1 MPALSDINILDFTR
15 VLAGPYCTQLLADF
29 GADVIKIE
37 QPGAGDITRQWG
49 PPWVGD
55 EAAYYLGVNRN
66 KRSLTLNLKTEEGKA
81 ITRKLAAKAD
91 VVMENFLPGTMDKL
105 GLGYADLSAIN
116 PGVVYC
122 ALTGYGQTGPYKD
135 RPGFDFMIQAQ
146 GGIMSITGPADGE
159 PYKVGVAVADITTG
173 LFAANAILAALHH
186 RQKTGQGQFVD
197 VALLDSQVAWLA
209 NVAQNYFAG
218 ETPARYGN
226 AHASL
231 VPYQVFATQDG
242 HIAIAVGSDGQYKSL
257 CECAGCMELWHDAR
271 FQTNPGRVTNR
282 VELVAKLERVFAKKT
297 TANWMPILLKADV
310 PASPINDVPT
320 ILNDPH
326 VLARGMVQEMA
337 HPTLGAV
344 KVLGPVAKLSETP
357 AELRLA
363 PPTLG
368 QDTEAI
374 LGELGYTEQE
384 IATLRKKKAV

>member
-1 MPALSDINILDFTR
+1 MPALSDIHILDFTR

-29 GADVIKIE
+29 GAEVIKIE

-81 ITRKLAAKAD
+81 IARALAAKAD
-91 VVMENFLPGTMDKL
+91 VVMENFLPDTMDKL

-116 PGVVYC
+116 PSLVYC
-122 ALTGYGQTGPYKD
+122 ALTGYGQTGPYRD

-159 PYKVGVAVADITTG
+159 PYKVGVAIADITTG
-173 LFAANAILAALHH
+173 LFAANAILAALHY

-231 VPYQVFATQDG
+231 VPYQVFATQDS

-271 FQTNPGRVTNR
+271 FKTNPGRVVNR
-282 VELVAKLERVFAKKT
+282 AELVAKLERVFAQKT
-297 TANWMPILLKADV
+297 TADWMPILLKADV

-326 VLARGMVQEMA
+326 ILARGMVQEMA

-357 AELRLA
+357 ATLRIP

-368 QDTEAI
+368 QDTAAI
-374 LGELGYTEQE
+374 LSELGYTAQD
-384 IATLRKKKAV
+384 IAELQKKKSI

>member
-1 MPALSDINILDFTR
+1 MPALSDIHILDFTR

-29 GADVIKIE
+29 GAEVIKIE

-81 ITRKLAAKAD
+81 IARALAAKAD
-91 VVMENFLPGTMDKL
+91 VVMENFLPDTMDKL

-116 PGVVYC
+116 PSLVYC
-122 ALTGYGQTGPYKD
+122 ALTGYGQTGPYRD

-159 PYKVGVAVADITTG
+159 PYKVGVAIADITTG
-173 LFAANAILAALHH
+173 LFAANAILAALHY

-231 VPYQVFATQDG
+231 VPYQVFATQDS

-271 FQTNPGRVTNR
+271 FKTNPGRVVNR
-282 VELVAKLERVFAKKT
+282 AELVAKLERVFAQKN
-297 TANWMPILLKADV
+297 TADWMPILLKADV

-357 AELRLA
+357 ATLRIP

-368 QDTEAI
+368 QDTAAI
-374 LGELGYTEQE
+374 LSELGYTAQD
-384 IATLRKKKAV
+384 IAELQKKKSI

>member
-1 MPALSDINILDFTR
+1 MPALSDIHILDFTR

-29 GADVIKIE
+29 GAEVIKIE

-81 ITRKLAAKAD
+81 IARALAAKAD
-91 VVMENFLPGTMDKL
+91 VVMENFLPDTMDKL

-116 PGVVYC
+116 PSLVYC
-122 ALTGYGQTGPYKD
+122 ALTGYGQTGPYRD

-159 PYKVGVAVADITTG
+159 PYKVGVAIADITTG
-173 LFAANAILAALHH
+173 LFAANAILAALHY

-231 VPYQVFATQDG
+231 VPYQVFATQDS

-271 FQTNPGRVTNR
+271 FKTNPGRVVNR
-282 VELVAKLERVFAKKT
+282 AELVAKLERVFAQKN
-297 TANWMPILLKADV
+297 TADWMPILLKADV

-326 VLARGMVQEMA
+326 ILARGMVQEMA

-357 AELRLA
+357 ATLRIP

-368 QDTEAI
+368 QDTAAI
-374 LGELGYTEQE
+374 LSELGYTAQD
-384 IATLRKKKAV
+384 IAELQKKKSI

>member
-1 MPALSDINILDFTR
+1 MPALSDIHILDFTR

-29 GADVIKIE
+29 GAEVIKIE

-81 ITRKLAAKAD
+81 IARALAAKAD

-116 PGVVYC
+116 PSLVYC
-122 ALTGYGQTGPYKD
+122 ALTGYGQTGPYRD

-146 GGIMSITGPADGE
+146 GGIMSITGPEDGE

-257 CECAGCMELWHDAR
+257 CECANCMELWHDAR
-271 FQTNPGRVTNR
+271 FKTNPGRVVNR
-282 VELVAKLERVFAKKT
+282 AELVAKLERVFAQKT
-297 TANWMPILLKADV
+297 TADWMPILLKADV

-326 VLARGMVQEMA
+326 ILARGMVQEMA

-357 AELRLA
+357 ATLRIP

-368 QDTEAI
+368 QDTAAI
-374 LGELGYTEQE
+374 LSELGYTAQD
-384 IATLRKKKAV
+384 IAELQKKKSI

>member
-1 MPALSDINILDFTR
+1 MPALSDIHILDFTR

-29 GADVIKIE
+29 GAEVIKIE

-81 ITRKLAAKAD
+81 IARALAAKAD

-116 PGVVYC
+116 PSLVYC
-122 ALTGYGQTGPYKD
+122 ALTGYGQTGPYRD

-146 GGIMSITGPADGE
+146 GGIMSITGPEDGE

-218 ETPARYGN
+218 ETPKRYGN

-271 FQTNPGRVTNR
+271 FKTNPGRVVNR
-282 VELVAKLERVFAKKT
+282 AELVAKLERVFAGKT
-297 TANWMPILLKADV
+297 TAAWMPILLNADV

-326 VLARGMVQEMA
+326 ILARGMVQEMA
-337 HPTLGAV
+337 HPSLGAV

-368 QDTEAI
+368 QDTAAI
-374 LGELGYTEQE
+374 LAELGYTALE
-384 IATLRKKKAV
+384 IAALKEKKAI

>member
-1 MPALSDINILDFTR
+1 MPALSDIHILDFTR

-29 GADVIKIE
+29 GAEVIKIE

-81 ITRKLAAKAD
+81 IARALAAKAD

-116 PGVVYC
+116 PSLVYC
-122 ALTGYGQTGPYKD
+122 ALTGYGQTGPYRD

-159 PYKVGVAVADITTG
+159 PYKVGVAIADITTG
-173 LFAANAILAALHH
+173 LFAANAILAALHY

-231 VPYQVFATQDG
+231 VPYQVFATQDS

-271 FQTNPGRVTNR
+271 FKTNPGRVVNR
-282 VELVAKLERVFAKKT
+282 AELVAKLERVFAQKN
-297 TANWMPILLKADV
+297 TADWMPILLKADV

-326 VLARGMVQEMA
+326 ILARGMVQEMA

-357 AELRLA
+357 ATLRIP

-368 QDTEAI
+368 QDTAAI
-374 LGELGYTEQE
+374 LSELGYTAQD
-384 IATLRKKKAV
+384 IAELQKKKSI

>member
-1 MPALSDINILDFTR
+1 
-15 VLAGPYCTQLLADF
+15 YCTQLLADF
-29 GADVIKIE
+29 GAEVIKIE

-81 ITRKLAAKAD
+81 IARALAAKAD
-91 VVMENFLPGTMDKL
+91 VVMENFLPDTMDKL

-116 PGVVYC
+116 PSLVYC
-122 ALTGYGQTGPYKD
+122 ALTGYGQTGPYRD

-159 PYKVGVAVADITTG
+159 PYKVGVAIADITTG
-173 LFAANAILAALHH
+173 LFAANAILAALHY

-231 VPYQVFATQDG
+231 VPYQVFATQDS

-271 FQTNPGRVTNR
+271 FKTNPGRVVNR
-282 VELVAKLERVFAKKT
+282 AELVAKLERVFAQKN
-297 TANWMPILLKADV
+297 TADWMPILLKADV

-326 VLARGMVQEMA
+326 ILARGMVQEMA

-357 AELRLA
+357 ATLRIP

-368 QDTEAI
+368 QDTAAI
-374 LGELGYTEQE
+374 LSELGYTAQD
-384 IATLRKKKAV
+384 IAELQKKKSI

>member
-1 MPALSDINILDFTR
+1 MPALSDIHILDFTR

-29 GADVIKIE
+29 GAEVIKIE

-81 ITRKLAAKAD
+81 IARALAAKAD

-116 PGVVYC
+116 PSLVYC
-122 ALTGYGQTGPYKD
+122 ALTGYGQTGPYRD

-146 GGIMSITGPADGE
+146 GGIMSITGPEDGE

-173 LFAANAILAALHH
+173 LFAANAILAALHY

-231 VPYQVFATQDG
+231 VPYQVFATQDS

-271 FQTNPGRVTNR
+271 FKTNPGRVVNR
-282 VELVAKLERVFAKKT
+282 AELVAKLERVFAQKN
-297 TANWMPILLKADV
+297 TADWMPILLKADV

-326 VLARGMVQEMA
+326 ILARGMVQEMA

-357 AELRLA
+357 ATLRIP

-368 QDTEAI
+368 QDTAAI
-374 LGELGYTEQE
+374 LSELGYTAQD
-384 IATLRKKKAV
+384 IAELQKKKSI